1 MELNTG
7 YTETQRGIAGF
18 VESLAKKY
26 GRPYI
31 RGLVS
36 SGATFPEEM
45 WNEVAKAGYLGMIIP
60 EEFGGTPVSYDDVRV
75 FFTEM
80 GRHGLITLHFV
91 SYFMDC
97 LLVGSGNQAMKEKYL
112 PGLAAG
118 EYWSFAITE
127 PSAGT
132 NTFNMKTSAVR
143 EGLGYRINGQKVFI
157 TGFAESKYLV
167 LVTKT
172 DVKGEGPRKDA
183 FSLFVIDR
191 DAPGVS
197 CTPMNLGL
205 HFPERQYTVFFDNVV
220 VPEENRIGDEG
231 AGLGI
236 LFNALNL
243 ERIVIAALSLGLGQH
258 VFAKG
263 VAYAKER
270 TLFRGPIGSHQG
282 VQHMLARAFVKL
294 QLANLANREAALA
307 FDRGDNQR
315 TVGMYANMAKLA
327 CTEAAFEAG
336 DAAFQVH
343 GGSGI
348 ADECDVATILPM
360 IRTLRVAPINNEM
373 TLNYLGEKCLDLPKS
388 Y

>member
-1 MELNTG
+1 MGLDTE
-7 YTETQRGIAGF
+7 YTETQRAIARF
-18 VESLAKKY
+18 VESLASRY
-26 GRPYI
+26 GRKYI
-31 RGLVS
+31 RDLVS
-36 SGATFPEEM
+36 SGATFPHAM
-45 WNEVAKAGYLGMIIP
+45 WNDIAQAGYLGMAIP
-60 EEFGGTPVSYDDVRV
+60 EEFGGTAMSYDDVRV

-97 LLVGSGNQAMKEKYL
+97 LLVGAGNQAMKERYL
-112 PGLAAG
+112 PKLAAG

-132 NTFNMKTSAVR
+132 NSFRISTSAVR
-143 EGLGYRINGQKVFI
+143 EGSNYRINGQKVFI
-157 TGFAESKYLV
+157 TGFAESQKLV

-172 DVKGEGPRKDA
+172 DVKGTGPRKEA
-183 FSLFVIDR
+183 FTLFVIDR
-191 DAPGVS
+191 NAPGIT
-197 CTPMNLGL
+197 CTPMNMGT
-205 HFPERQYTVFFDNVV
+205 HSPESQYIVFFEDVV
-220 VPEENRIGDEG
+220 VPEENRIGAEG
-231 AGLGI
+231 AGLEI

-243 ERIVIAALSLGLGQH
+243 ERIVIAALALGLGEH

-263 VAYAKER
+263 VAYAKDRVVFGEA
-270 TLFRGPIGSHQG
+270 IGSHQA

-294 QLANLANREAALA
+294 RLANLANREAAIA
-307 FDRGDNQR
+307 FDRGNDSR

-343 GGSGI
+343 GGAGI
-348 ADECDVATILPM
+348 TDECDVAAILPM

-373 TLNYLGEKCLDLPKS
+373 TLNYLGEKCLGLPKS

>member
-1 MELNTG
+1 MEFDNG
-7 YTETQRGIAGF
+7 YTEDQRTIADF
-18 VESLAKKY
+18 VAGLAKRY
-26 GRPYI
+26 GRTYI
-31 RGLVS
+31 NEQIKNGS
-36 SGATFPEEM
+36 KFPEAM
-45 WNEVAKAGYLGMIIP
+45 WKEIAEAGYLSMVVP
-60 EEFGGTPVSYDDVRV
+60 EEFGGVPMSYDDIRV

-91 SYFMDC
+91 SHYMDAE
-97 LLVGSGNQAMKEKYL
+97 LVGAGSQAMKERYL
-112 PGLAAG
+112 PGIAAG
-118 EYWSFAITE
+118 DYWSFAITE

-132 NTFNMKTSAVR
+132 NTFNIKTNAVR
-143 EGLGYRINGQKVFI
+143 EGSNYRINGSKVFI
-157 TGFAESKYLV
+157 TGFAESTHLV

-172 DVKGEGPRKDA
+172 DVKGEGSRKDA

-191 DAPGVS
+191 DAPGIS
-197 CTPMNLGL
+197 CTPMNMGL
-205 HFPERQYTVFFDNVV
+205 HSPENQYIVFFENVIV
-220 VPEENRIGDEG
+220 SEENRIGAEG
-231 AGLGI
+231 EGLGI

-243 ERIVIAALSLGLGQH
+243 ERIVIAALALGLGQH
-258 VFAKG
+258 VFDKG

-270 TLFRGPIGSHQG
+270 TVFRAPIGSHQA
-282 VQHMLARAFVKL
+282 VQHMLSRAFVKL

-307 FDRGDNQR
+307 FDRGADQR

-348 ADECDVATILPM
+348 TDECDVAPILPL

-373 TLNYLGEKCLDLPKS
+373 TLNYLGEKCLGLPKS